1 MVQVTEYADAQGRR
15 PFGRWFNRLDSQ
27 AATRITAALDRIG
40 RGILSNVK
48 GVGAG
53 VLEYRIDSDPGYR
66 IYFGRDGETLI
77 VLLGGGTKRRQQR
90 DIDTAKRHWRDY
102 RRRRK
107 EE

>member
-1 MVQVTEYADAQGRR
+1 MVQVTEYVDAQGRR
-15 PFGRWFNRLDSQ
+15 PFGGWFNRLDSQ

-66 IYFGRDGETLI
+66 IYFGRDGETLV